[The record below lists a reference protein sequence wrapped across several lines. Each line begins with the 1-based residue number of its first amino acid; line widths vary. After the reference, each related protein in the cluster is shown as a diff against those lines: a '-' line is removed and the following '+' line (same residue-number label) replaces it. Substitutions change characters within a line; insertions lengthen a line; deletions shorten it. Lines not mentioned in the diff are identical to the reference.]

1 MSIALTHRSTVVDR
15 FVKKSLAADIALV
28 LIGTAVTALAA
39 QLAIPNEP
47 VPFTFQTLAVLGV
60 ERVNP
65 SLVLPLVDDEADA
78 GCLELVGGLGLPV
91 FTAQAHGFDYL
102 FGATGGYIVGFIL
115 AAGFVGWLAEKG
127 WSNSSIGM
135 IASYVIG
142 SAIIYVIG
150 ASWLTY
156 GYLGGDWNKGL
167 NFGVLPFLVW
177 DAIKAFV
184 AAAIVPEAWRLSNKF
199 KKN

>member
-1 MSIALTHRSTVVDR
+1 MSLALTHRSTVVDR
-15 FVKKSLAADIALV
+15 FVKKSLAADVALV

-47 VPFTFQTLAVLGV
+47 VPFTFQTLAVLLVGSTLGAV
-60 ERVNP
+60 RGAL
-65 SLVLPLVDDEADA
+65 SLAIYA
-78 GCLELVGGLGLPV
+78 LVGGLGLPV

-102 FGATGGYIVGFIL
+102 FGATGGYIIGFIL
-115 AAGFVGWLAEKG
+115 AAALVGWLAEKG
-127 WSNSSIGM
+127 WSNSSLGM
-135 IASYVIG
+135 IASYVLG
-142 SAIIYVIG
+142 SVVIYGIG

-184 AAAIVPEAWRLSNKF
+184 AAAIVPEAWRLANKF
-199 KKN
+199 KNN

>member
-47 VPFTFQTLAVLGV
+47 VPFTFQTLAVLLVGSTLGSV
-60 ERVNP
+60 RGAL
-65 SLVLPLVDDEADA
+65 SLALYA
-78 GCLELVGGLGLPV
+78 LVGGLGLPV

>member
-15 FVKKSLAADIALV
+15 FVKKSLTADVALV

-47 VPFTFQTLAVLGV
+47 VPFTFQTLAVLLVGSTLGAV
-60 ERVNP
+60 RGAL
-65 SLVLPLVDDEADA
+65 SLAIYA
-78 GCLELVGGLGLPV
+78 LVGGLGLPV

-102 FGATGGYIVGFIL
+102 FGATGGYIIGFIL
-115 AAGFVGWLAEKG
+115 AAALVGWLAEKG
-127 WSNSSIGM
+127 WSSSSVGM
-135 IASYVIG
+135 IASYVLG
-142 SAIIYVIG
+142 SVVIYGIG

-156 GYLGGDWNKGL
+156 GYLSGDWNKGL

-184 AAAIVPEAWRLSNKF
+184 AAAIVPEAWRLANKF
-199 KKN
+199 KNN

>member
-47 VPFTFQTLAVLGV
+47 VPFTFQTLAVLLVGSTLGAV
-60 ERVNP
+60 RGAL
-65 SLVLPLVDDEADA
+65 SLAIYA
-78 GCLELVGGLGLPV
+78 LVGGLGLPV

-127 WSNSSIGM
+127 WSNSSVGM

-199 KKN
+199 KNN

>member
-47 VPFTFQTLAVLGV
+47 VPFTFQTLAVLLVGSTLGAV
-60 ERVNP
+60 RGAL
-65 SLVLPLVDDEADA
+65 SLAIYA
-78 GCLELVGGLGLPV
+78 LVGGLGLPV

-199 KKN
+199 KNN

>member
-15 FVKKSLAADIALV
+15 FVKKSFAADVALV
-28 LIGTAVTALAA
+28 LIGTAITALAA

-47 VPFTFQTLAVLGV
+47 VPFTFQTLAVLLVGSTLGAV
-60 ERVNP
+60 RGAL
-65 SLVLPLVDDEADA
+65 SLALYA
-78 GCLELVGGLGLPV
+78 LVGGLGLPV

-199 KKN
+199 KNN

>member
-15 FVKKSLAADIALV
+15 FVKKSLTADIALV

-47 VPFTFQTLAVLGV
+47 VPFTFQTLAVLLVGSTLGAI
-60 ERVNP
+60 RGAL
-65 SLVLPLVDDEADA
+65 SLALYA
-78 GCLELVGGLGLPV
+78 LVGGLGLPV

-115 AAGFVGWLAEKG
+115 AAALVGWLAEKG

-135 IASYVIG
+135 IASYVLG
-142 SAIIYVIG
+142 SVVIYGIG

-184 AAAIVPEAWRLSNKF
+184 AAAIVPEAWRLANKF
-199 KKN
+199 KNN

>member
-15 FVKKSLAADIALV
+15 FVKKSLTADVALV

-47 VPFTFQTLAVLGV
+47 VPFTFQTLAVLLVGSTLGAI
-60 ERVNP
+60 RGAL
-65 SLVLPLVDDEADA
+65 SLALYALI
-78 GCLELVGGLGLPV
+78 GGLGLPV

-115 AAGFVGWLAEKG
+115 AAALVGWLAEKG
-127 WSNSSIGM
+127 WSSSSIGM
-135 IASYVIG
+135 IASYVLG
-142 SAIIYVIG
+142 SVVIYGIG

-156 GYLGGDWNKGL
+156 GYLGGDWSKGL

-184 AAAIVPEAWRLSNKF
+184 AAAIVPEAWRLASKF
-199 KKN
+199 KNN

>member
-47 VPFTFQTLAVLGV
+47 VPFTFQTLAVLLVGSTLGAV
-60 ERVNP
+60 RGAL
-65 SLVLPLVDDEADA
+65 SLALYA
-78 GCLELVGGLGLPV
+78 LVGGLGLPV
-91 FTAQAHGFDYL
+91 FTAQAHGLDYL

-115 AAGFVGWLAEKG
+115 AAGLVGWLAEKG

-177 DAIKAFV
+177 DVIKAFV
-184 AAAIVPEAWRLSNKF
+184 AAAIVPEAWRLANKF
-199 KKN
+199 KNN

>member
-15 FVKKSLAADIALV
+15 FVKKSLTADVALV
-28 LIGTAVTALAA
+28 LIGTTVTALAA

-47 VPFTFQTLAVLGV
+47 VPFTFQTLAVLLVGSTLGAI
-60 ERVNP
+60 RGAL
-65 SLVLPLVDDEADA
+65 SLGLYALI
-78 GCLELVGGLGLPV
+78 GGLGLPV
-91 FTAQAHGFDYL
+91 FTAQEHGFDYL

-115 AAGFVGWLAEKG
+115 AAALVGWLAEKG
-127 WSNSSIGM
+127 WSSSSIGM
-135 IASYVIG
+135 IASYVLG
-142 SAIIYVIG
+142 SVVIYGIG

-184 AAAIVPEAWRLSNKF
+184 AAAIVPEAWRLANKF
-199 KKN
+199 KNN

>member
-15 FVKKSLAADIALV
+15 FVKKSLTADVALV
-28 LIGTAVTALAA
+28 LIGTTVTALAA

-47 VPFTFQTLAVLGV
+47 VPFTFQTLAVLLVGSTLGAI
-60 ERVNP
+60 RGAL
-65 SLVLPLVDDEADA
+65 SLGLYALI
-78 GCLELVGGLGLPV
+78 GGLGLPV

-115 AAGFVGWLAEKG
+115 AAALVGWLAEKG
-127 WSNSSIGM
+127 WSSSSIGM
-135 IASYVIG
+135 IASYVLG
-142 SAIIYVIG
+142 SVVIYGIG

-184 AAAIVPEAWRLSNKF
+184 AAAIVPEAWRLANKF
-199 KKN
+199 KNN

>member
-47 VPFTFQTLAVLGV
+47 VPFTFQTLAVLLVGSTLGAV
-60 ERVNP
+60 RGAL
-65 SLVLPLVDDEADA
+65 SLAIYA
-78 GCLELVGGLGLPV
+78 LVGGLGLPV